1 MDFLRLQHTFFPCQ
15 SNWVRSSF
23 RYLPWQGNTN
33 IHTHSEYMYW
43 VTCLSNGKVEKYP
56 NEYNSVKWIMA
67 APFGN
72 NFFHCRVRV
81 WMCMYLILHSFH
93 TLSLFNTRAHNQ
105 PFVRTIHTITERTEI
120 YDCVWFIWSLC
131 ISLYPLILLTY
142 GLFRLCVCTF
152 RHLYSFVQMYE
163 CWLNLYNGF
172 HLVMQDVCMP
182 LTPSSDRMRDLFIYD
197 TFKEHMCTLDKWT
210 LTAFIHWI
218 RGVYVFQRWIPGE
231 IGEWTWIEFNLK

>member
-1 MDFLRLQHTFFPCQ
+1 MSKEDGEEMWWRERKQKKKCRLVRWTSYVRNTHFSLPKQLSPKFFSIFAMAREHQYSYSP
-15 SNWVRSSF
+15 
-23 RYLPWQGNTN
+23 
-33 IHTHSEYMYW
+33 EYMYW

-105 PFVRTIHTITERTEI
+105 PFVRPIHTITERTEI

-152 RHLYSFVQMYE
+152 RHLYSFV
-163 CWLNLYNGF
+163 
-172 HLVMQDVCMP
+172 
-182 LTPSSDRMRDLFIYD
+182 
-197 TFKEHMCTLDKWT
+197 
-210 LTAFIHWI
+210 
-218 RGVYVFQRWIPGE
+218 
-231 IGEWTWIEFNLK
+231 

>member
-1 MDFLRLQHTFFPCQ
+1 MELHRGIAPELQHSFSHNKLGNEHRKQQKRQEKWAMKTKKKCDEGRESRKKCRLVRWTSYVCNTHFSLPKQLSPKFFSIFTMAREHQ
-15 SNWVRSSF
+15 YSYS
-23 RYLPWQGNTN
+23 L
-33 IHTHSEYMYW
+33 EYMYW

-93 TLSLFNTRAHNQ
+93 TLSLFNTRSHNQ
-105 PFVRTIHTITERTEI
+105 PFVRSIHTITERTDI

-142 GLFRLCVCTF
+142 GLVCWCVCTF
-152 RHLYSFVQMYE
+152 GICIRLFKCMNDGWICIMAFTWWCRMYA
-163 CWLNLYNGF
+163 C
-172 HLVMQDVCMP
+172 H
-182 LTPSSDRMRDLFIYD
+182 
-197 TFKEHMCTLDKWT
+197 
-210 LTAFIHWI
+210 
-218 RGVYVFQRWIPGE
+218 
-231 IGEWTWIEFNLK
+231 